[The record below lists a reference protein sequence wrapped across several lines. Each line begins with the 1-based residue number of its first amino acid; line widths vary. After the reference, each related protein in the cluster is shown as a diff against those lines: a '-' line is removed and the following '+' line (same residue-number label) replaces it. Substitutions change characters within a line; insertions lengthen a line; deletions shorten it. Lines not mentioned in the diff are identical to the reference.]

1 MQAIERFLDSHL
13 VSVRKIVNIVII
25 SVFAMQVIVIFS
37 QVVWRFVFNN
47 PFSWSEELA
56 RYLQVWL
63 ILLTS
68 SVCVRKGRHLAVDY
82 ATYALPFRYNKILKI
97 IIMIFIMFFTSI
109 VIIYGIHMI
118 VVTINQKTPALQIP
132 ILAVYLAFP
141 ITGLLMFSEALILF
155 LKLIGAK
162 NATDLET
169 LYSNNVNLRRQ

>member
-1 MQAIERFLDSHL
+1 MQEIGKLLDSHL

-25 SVFAMQVIVIFS
+25 SVFAVQVIVIFS

-82 ATYALPFRYNKILKI
+82 ATHALPFRYNKILKI
-97 IIMIFIMFFTSI
+97 IIGDHNNNPRLEENK
-109 VIIYGIHMI
+109 IY
-118 VVTINQKTPALQIP
+118 NP
-132 ILAVYLAFP
+132 
-141 ITGLLMFSEALILF
+141 
-155 LKLIGAK
+155 
-162 NATDLET
+162 
-169 LYSNNVNLRRQ
+169 